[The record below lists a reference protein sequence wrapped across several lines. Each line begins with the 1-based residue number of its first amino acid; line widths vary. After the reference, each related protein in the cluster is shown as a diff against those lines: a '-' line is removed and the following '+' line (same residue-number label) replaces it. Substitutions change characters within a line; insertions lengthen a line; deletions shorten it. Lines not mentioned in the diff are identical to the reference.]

1 MKKFKTLVSTASVL
15 GATLISS
22 GAVFAAS
29 TGSANE
35 QKQTPI
41 TTTLQAPANPVNPI
55 PPQPDGPGQDNNSNN
70 TNNNVN
76 GTFGIAYQPSG
87 FTFATDNLS
96 STGEQVIQVTNNHT
110 NATYNVGVKDMTHD
124 NKGWTL
130 TAQLSWTTNSIQGAT
145 IETTN
150 NGEVKKNINKD
161 NNNFNNQTDLVPVT
175 TGVTGEANVSIN
187 GSTKT
192 VMTGEKG
199 TVHNAVYDYALGNV
213 SLKIPETSVVSAGSY
228 SGNVNWNLQVT
239 P

>member
-29 TGSANE
+29 TGGASTQE
-35 QKQTPI
+35 TTPVQ
-41 TTTLQAPANPVNPI
+41 TTLQAPANPTNPT
-55 PPQPDGPGQDNNSNN
+55 PPQPDGVNQGTNSNN
-70 TNNNVN
+70 HNNNVS

-87 FTFATDNLS
+87 FVFTTNTLS
-96 STGEQVIQVTNNHT
+96 STGTQSIPVTNPHQGS
-110 NATYNVGVKDMTHD
+110 TYNVGVKDMTHD

-130 TAQLSWTTNSIQGAT
+130 TAQLSWTSGSITGAT

-150 NGEVKKNINKD
+150 NGTVNKNINAGGD
-161 NNNFNNQTDLVPVT
+161 FNNSKDLIPVT
-175 TGVTGEANVSIN
+175 SGVTATRNLSIN
-187 GSTKT
+187 SSPQN
-192 VMTGEKG
+192 VMVGAPG
-199 TVHNAVYDYALGNV
+199 TIHDAVYDYNLGSV
-213 SLKIPETSVVSAGSY
+213 SLKIPETSKVSAGTY